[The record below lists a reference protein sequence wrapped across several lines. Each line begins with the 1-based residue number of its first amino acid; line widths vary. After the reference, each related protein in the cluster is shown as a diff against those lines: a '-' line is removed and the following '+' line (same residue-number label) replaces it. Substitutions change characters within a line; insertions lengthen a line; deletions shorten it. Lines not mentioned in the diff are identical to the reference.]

1 MGRKKESVMKTFMS
15 SCAVALGL
23 AMGLSA
29 CTDGYGYNGSGYSG
43 YGSNTPSYYA
53 PGYGSGY
60 HGPGYGSGYYRPGY
74 GSGYNGAGY
83 YGYGR

>member
-1 MGRKKESVMKTFMS
+1 MLYDVGAIMGRKKESVMKTFIS

-43 YGSNTPSYYA
+43 YGSNTPSYY
-53 PGYGSGY
+53 
-60 HGPGYGSGYYRPGY
+60 GPGYGSGYYRPGY